1 MNESIRFFGYG
12 RKSHLSMMRR
22 VNVGC
27 WRHGCDEPRVPMC
40 VHAGWSLARFLL
52 WSPVWSFWYVRQTS
66 RRVTGLVV
74 NRFLKNMSIEEFI
87 WIFSLPLVIAV
98 LLVRPFVVRPHDETT
113 MRAHRRHRVLHQSPI
128 EGGKPAVPRS
138 RLPRTTSRPPVT
150 YRLYRN
156 SSGSRRA
163 LKLRKSRSV

>member
-1 MNESIRFFGYG
+1 
-12 RKSHLSMMRR
+12 
-22 VNVGC
+22 
-27 WRHGCDEPRVPMC
+27 
-40 VHAGWSLARFLL
+40 
-52 WSPVWSFWYVRQTS
+52 
-66 RRVTGLVV
+66 
-74 NRFLKNMSIEEFI
+74 MSIEELI

-98 LLVRPFVVRPHDETT
+98 LLVRPFVVRPPKETT

-128 EGGKPAVPRS
+128 EEGQSAAVSRS

>member
-1 MNESIRFFGYG
+1 
-12 RKSHLSMMRR
+12 
-22 VNVGC
+22 
-27 WRHGCDEPRVPMC
+27 
-40 VHAGWSLARFLL
+40 
-52 WSPVWSFWYVRQTS
+52 
-66 RRVTGLVV
+66 
-74 NRFLKNMSIEEFI
+74 MSIEELI

-98 LLVRPFVVRPHDETT
+98 LLVRPFVVRPHKETI
-113 MRAHRRHRVLHQSPI
+113 RAHRKHRVLHQSPI
-128 EGGKPAVPRS
+128 EGGQPAALLRS